1 MHLLLTELRKPGLST
16 HRIDYNFW
24 YFSCTQLSFHAV
36 KAKYKATGTKYVADF
51 SGQEFTW
58 YNCRHCHF

>member
-24 YFSCTQLSFHAV
+24 YFSYTQLSFHAV
-36 KAKYKATGTKYVADF
+36 KAKYKAIYWVQIC
-51 SGQEFTW
+51 S
-58 YNCRHCHF
+58 